1 MAANDFKILR
11 DGVYAAAWTVK
22 SGNPNETLLVI
33 DNFKPE
39 VKGPVIIDIQASKKE
54 LIDQLVSLVKDLN
67 KVNLLPI
74 LTLVSKKEISKFI
87 ELRQIFAEVS
97 KFALIAGGWSIKTQS
112 NEIFEII
119 RSEVTSVVDEIR
131 RETLELSEV
140 EEYEFNAEELQDFV
154 IPRDVK
160 LTI

>member
-1 MAANDFKILR
+1 M
-11 DGVYAAAWTVK
+11 YAAAWTVK

-39 VKGPVIIDIQASKKE
+39 VKGAVFIDIQASKKE

-97 KFALIAGGWSIKTQS
+97 KFALISGGWSIKTQS

-140 EEYEFNAEELQDFV
+140 EEYEFNVEELQDFV